1 MTYKDFFKALT
12 PYNYQGLKNNNK
24 YFDRHRKHI
33 DQVMHIADVDEDGRI
48 SFMEFFFFVLVSQ
61 TPSRLIKADFTRAGG
76 CLNAAQLSKTMSR
89 HRKRTTFGQM
99 HTVNERTK
107 NHNAEDF

>member
-1 MTYKDFFKALT
+1 
-12 PYNYQGLKNNNK
+12 
-24 YFDRHRKHI
+24 
-33 DQVMHIADVDEDGRI
+33 MHIADVDEDGQI

-61 TPSRLIKADFTRAGG
+61 TPSRLIKADFARAGG
-76 CLNAAQLSKTMSR
+76 SLNALQLSKVMTR

-107 NHNAEDF
+107 NNNADEF